1 MKSTHTHTLTHA
13 ETQKHSRARSPMME
27 GNERCAK
34 RLRRTQPN
42 GTYHHHH
49 GPPKKGNAPPNVHA
63 TGNEESGV
71 LIYKM
76 ELRQDF
82 PYVRVGSAKCTVKKH
97 DTHEAFS

>member
-1 MKSTHTHTLTHA
+1 MQNGYGGH
-13 ETQKHSRARSPMME
+13 
-27 GNERCAK
+27 N
-34 RLRRTQPN
+34 RTALI
-42 GTYHHHH
+42 TTTTTA
-49 GPPKKGNAPPNVHA
+49 PPKKGNAPPNVHA